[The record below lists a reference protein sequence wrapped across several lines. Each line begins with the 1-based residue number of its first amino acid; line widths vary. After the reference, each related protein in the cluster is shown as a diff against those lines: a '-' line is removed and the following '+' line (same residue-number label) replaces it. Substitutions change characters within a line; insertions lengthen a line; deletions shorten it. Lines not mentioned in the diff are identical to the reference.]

1 MYLAVSYQMTNRH
14 SGPIVAQHNN
24 LKVILCS
31 ECGFRHLDPIPDT
44 SLYEKG
50 IYHSQIKPSM
60 ESDYAEDHDW
70 WNAIYSDW
78 LWLVDK
84 YAPSKT
90 LLDVGAGTG
99 EFVRFA
105 RGARWL
111 AYGIEA
117 DRRMAERYN
126 LFCGSY
132 RDFHNTEDSIQIRAQ
147 VYGIGV
153 ISAHWL
159 MEHLADPVDFL
170 SWAHD
175 VLTKNGILLFTIPN
189 DFSEIQ
195 YKAMLT
201 IGKPYYWLHETHIN
215 YWNSFSVRDWLP
227 KYGFNLIH
235 SKTYGSWQPERNLL
249 LGRNYLEDHTL
260 GRQLHRDRMAR
271 ELKMTHAD
279 RRRHMLANGLMG
291 VGRDLTFV
299 AVKK

>member
-1 MYLAVSYQMTNRH
+1 MKHL
-14 SGPIVAQHNN
+14 GPIIAQYNN

-31 ECGFRHLDPIPDT
+31 ECGFRHLDPIPDA
-44 SLYEKG
+44 SLYANG

-70 WNAIYSDW
+70 WNAIYYDW
-78 LWLVDK
+78 LWLVER

-105 RGARWL
+105 RGAGWL
-111 AYGIEA
+111 AYGIEVDKRMA
-117 DRRMAERYN
+117 DRHN
-126 LFCGSY
+126 LFYGNY
-132 RDFHNTEDSIQIRAQ
+132 RDYLGVWKRGEYSLWAKREING
-147 VYGIGV
+147 VGV

-159 MEHLADPVDFL
+159 MEHLPDPVDFL

-175 VLTKNGILLFTIPN
+175 TLSKNGILLFTIPN
-189 DFSEIQ
+189 DFSDIQ
-195 YKAMLT
+195 HKAMLA
-201 IGKPYYWLHETHIN
+201 IGRPYYWLHETHIN
-215 YWNSFSVRDWLP
+215 YWNATSIREWLP
-227 KYGFNLIH
+227 RHGFRIID

-249 LGRNYLEDHTL
+249 LGQNYLEDYAL
-260 GRQLHRDRMAR
+260 GRQLHNNRKER
-271 ELKMTHAD
+271 ELKMTSRD

-291 VGRDLTFV
+291 VGRDLSFV